1 MAEDV
6 EQPEEQGLPA
16 LRDVTAWL
24 AHLEPAAGSTP
35 QDASDRE
42 LLDSVEVLHRTQAA
56 LHLERARMLALLWG
70 RRRSSVDDEA
80 VVREV
85 AMISGVSLTGAERML
100 TTSLALDQGFAA
112 ATAKLLDGT
121 LPWSHVE
128 VLVAGAKQVDPEFVD
143 RFEVEAIRLI
153 TGAGIGQAKDRVR
166 RLVDRMNPD
175 EMVERHQKALA
186 DSDMTLEPA
195 ANGMAWLHLYIDA
208 VSAVAIRDRAT
219 RLAITLHGEEGE
231 DRCIGQLRADV
242 AVDLLLA
249 VLPEADEWNLLDQRR
264 RTWQPLTIVPQVHV
278 TVPVMTLLGE
288 SNEPGSLRGYGPI
301 DPETARRLTAQA
313 PSLYRVLVEPGT
325 DTVVQVGQ
333 EHYAVPPGLRRFL
346 QLRDERCRFPGCN
359 RSADL
364 CDIDHTVPWAGPPA
378 RGSRGVAPATSWGAL
393 GRTARRTPRTWRI
406 CAERTIC

>member
-1 MAEDV
+1 
-6 EQPEEQGLPA
+6 
-16 LRDVTAWL
+16 
-24 AHLEPAAGSTP
+24 
-35 QDASDRE
+35 
-42 LLDSVEVLHRTQAA
+42 
-56 LHLERARMLALLWG
+56 
-70 RRRSSVDDEA
+70 
-80 VVREV
+80 
-85 AMISGVSLTGAERML
+85 
-100 TTSLALDQGFAA
+100 
-112 ATAKLLDGT
+112 
-121 LPWSHVE
+121 
-128 VLVAGAKQVDPEFVD
+128 
-143 RFEVEAIRLI
+143 
-153 TGAGIGQAKDRVR
+153 
-166 RLVDRMNPD
+166 MNPD

-195 ANGMAWLHLYIDA
+195 ANGMAWLHLSIDA

-359 RSADL
+359 RNADL
-364 CDIDHTVPWAGPPA
+364 CDIDHTVPWAGAPGA
-378 RGSRGVAPATSWGAL
+378 RVPRRRASDVVGSAGEDGETNAENLAHLCRTHHLLKERGWGAEL
-393 GRTARRTPRTWRI
+393 QEDGTMVWTSPFGRKRI
-406 CAERTIC
+406 TLPAVTLAA